1 MDSRPPLQP
10 PSKLQAVLASRGE
23 DVCKR
28 VEAFLQAAPRRCV
41 YVTSERASS
50 YPLRRSLPGKLLL
63 LPTSQPVLGRLDSKF
78 GGIPYWEEPALEW
91 RGFSFLGQVNFAE
104 LRNPPPE
111 TPREGILAVD
121 LLPTMWDTAFRV
133 RCYPHPRQSAA
144 REGEPCACV
153 AKWETRL
160 CFREG
165 WSLPEGDAW
174 EAPLPDRDW
183 DLREPWQEWTP
194 SGYCEDS
201 DDRCHRLFGHRSGAL
216 DEHYGFEPRP
226 GRGDAISEYEMIW
239 RITLDNTAGF
249 SWGSNC
255 VYVIIHRDDLIAGR
269 FEQALVT
276 GANA

>member
-10 PSKLQAVLASRGE
+10 PSKLQELLASRGD
-23 DVCKR
+23 DVRER
-28 VEAFLQAAPRRCV
+28 VEAFLQAAARRCV
-41 YVTSERASS
+41 YVTSERASPN
-50 YPLRRSLPGKLLL
+50 PLRRGLPGMLLL

-78 GGIPYWEEPALEW
+78 GGVPYWEESELVW
-91 RGFSFLGQVNFAE
+91 KGFSSLGQINFAE

-111 TPREGILAVD
+111 APKEGILAVD
-121 LLPTMWDTAFRV
+121 LAETMWHTAFRV
-133 RCYPHPRQSAA
+133 RWYPHPRLSAA
-144 REGEPCACV
+144 REGEPCACR

-174 EAPLPDRDW
+174 ETPLPEGDW
-183 DLREPWQEWTP
+183 DLREPWQEWIP

-216 DEHYGFEPRP
+216 NEDFGFEPRS

-239 RITLDNTAGF
+239 RITLDNKAGF
-249 SWGSNC
+249 SWGSNWL
-255 VYVIIHRDDLIAGR
+255 YVIIHRDDLIAGR
-269 FEQALVT
+269 FEQAVVT
-276 GANA
+276 LANA